1 MVQTFDQHA
10 SWMPYMWSEK
20 TLGQTQDVL
29 KVWVGGWTV
38 KCSHWQAGWMI
49 KARKCPYMY
58 EHVVSSQQSSS
69 YKVLHKQT
77 KTVMPCLH
85 WGLKTPLAQV
95 QLSTRKQRFKSW
107 QLHWH
112 KCVLPFQTICFYEK
126 HLDILLKT
134 KKWNYKSIHLL
145 WKTNIFEKWFFT
157 HFIFLKPQINN
168 SNDSLY
174 QDPALIQTQLITMK
188 ILDKASSLAHSAVY
202 RPSSLNP
209 EPLLALLI
217 VRTCHYSSART
228 ESRTLKTHS
237 TNSHTNTHRV
247 VSPCV

>member
-1 MVQTFDQHA
+1 
-10 SWMPYMWSEK
+10 MPPGCLTCDLRRSGWVDGLWNVHTDKQDEWSKLENVHICMNTWSRVSK
-20 TLGQTQDVL
+20 VVL
-29 KVWVGGWTV
+29 TKFYTNW
-38 KCSHWQAGWMI
+38 
-49 KARKCPYMY
+49 
-58 EHVVSSQQSSS
+58 
-69 YKVLHKQT
+69 QT

-85 WGLKTPLAQV
+85 WGLKTLLAQV
-95 QLSTRKQRFKSW
+95 QLITLKQRFRGW
-107 QLHWH
+107 QLHCL
-112 KCVLPFQTICFYEK
+112 KRQNTVVSICFYEK

-134 KKWNYKSIHLL
+134 KKNETKLIHLF

-202 RPSSLNP
+202 RPSPLNP

-217 VRTCHYSSART
+217 VWTRHYSSART

-247 VSPCV
+247 VSPCVWRALH